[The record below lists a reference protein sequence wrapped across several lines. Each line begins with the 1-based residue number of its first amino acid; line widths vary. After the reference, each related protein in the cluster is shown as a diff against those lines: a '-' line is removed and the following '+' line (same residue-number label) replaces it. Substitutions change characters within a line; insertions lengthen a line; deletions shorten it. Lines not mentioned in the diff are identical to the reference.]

1 MVVGLAH
8 DKWPAAGTECMHD
21 WLSNSWW
28 GATLPLNFLLA
39 QHEEIRVK
47 QNTLFDEQEARHSG
61 QALTYL
67 SRLQ

>member
-28 GATLPLNFLLA
+28 PATLPTLPFLLA
-39 QHEEIRVK
+39 QHEVIRVK
-47 QNTLFDEQEARHSG
+47 QNTLLDDQEARHGG
-61 QALTYL
+61 QALT
-67 SRLQ
+67 